1 MSPHNSSNTGPAV
14 LEVVILHILT
24 LQSVTELALPLRLM
38 LSVVK
43 VLDNGTIQELD
54 RPSILLQNKDG
65 ALYKMVQQMGQVE
78 AAALLEAAR

>member
-1 MSPHNSSNTGPAV
+1 
-14 LEVVILHILT
+14 
-24 LQSVTELALPLRLM
+24 M

-54 RPSILLQNKDG
+54 RPCILLQNKDG